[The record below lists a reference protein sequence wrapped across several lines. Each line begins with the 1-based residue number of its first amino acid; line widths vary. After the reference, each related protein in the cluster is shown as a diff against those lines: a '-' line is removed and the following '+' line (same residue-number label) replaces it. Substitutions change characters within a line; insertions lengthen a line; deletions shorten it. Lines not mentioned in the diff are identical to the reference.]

1 MSDSPAEFFLLQAG
15 KSPVL
20 EQIFHA
26 IADQDFDGRPRF
38 REKECMELGRVIA
51 CRIYAKPMLEL
62 LHLVRAAALMDRK
75 GAFET
80 LFWEVIP
87 ATPTNFRDVICAKA
101 SSGRVAQ
108 EYVSVRTDGITLH
121 YPGAEDFSIKFG
133 RMPFLAILMDFLV
146 NALGYVEC
154 AEVFQPVLSPD
165 CSQKAVSDGAKEMA
179 RLVYRFLEDHL
190 PTVQNQKKFRQIVT
204 FLEEQYGP
212 SFDGSEIDDACLLAF
227 WREYSHLPGEESG
240 NFTAFPTVFDGFVRF
255 VQSLDHGKMLQAAGR
270 AGVIGNDR
278 EMGEIDPDSA
288 HQLSDFVVDEAM
300 DPLERLMEPPL
311 DRIKFL
317 NKRETETLSYLL
329 PRLEEVRRWR
339 ISYMRAEVFGR
350 GQARI
355 SQALRNKMLA
365 DEFMSLLENAAVEN
379 YQDRLSAMEKVAGY
393 LDKLMLAAL
402 YVVGRAQER
411 DNETSTIDFAV
422 MGKARKAFHSISR
435 QGFQE
440 ELLDEPETAEAFEQA
455 ADCLAPVNGRF
466 QSILELLQDSEDWGK
481 IYEMD
486 RPLFANQF
494 RRIYG
499 ESA

>member
-1 MSDSPAEFFLLQAG
+1 MSDSPAEFLLLQAG

-20 EQIFHA
+20 EQIFQS

-62 LHLVRAAALMDRK
+62 VHLARAAALLDRR
-75 GAFET
+75 GSFET

-87 ATPTNFRDVICAKA
+87 ATPANFRDMVCARA
-101 SSGRVAQ
+101 DRVQGA
-108 EYVSVRTDGITLH
+108 EEKLTVRTDGIVLNYADGEGFTV
-121 YPGAEDFSIKFG
+121 KFG

-146 NALGYVEC
+146 NAVGYVEC
-154 AEVFQPVLSPD
+154 AEVFAAVTGPD
-165 CSQKAVSDGAKEMA
+165 SGQKAVSESAKELA
-179 RLVYRFLEDHL
+179 RQVYRFLEDHL
-190 PTVQNQKKFRQIVT
+190 PSVQNQKKFRQMT
-204 FLEEQYGP
+204 GFMEEQFGP
-212 SFDGSEIDDACLLAF
+212 AFDGSEIDDDTLMAF

-240 NFTAFPTVFDGFVRF
+240 NFTGFSTVFDGFVRF
-255 VQSLDHGKMLQAAGR
+255 VQSLEHGKTLQAANR
-270 AGVIGNDR
+270 AGVIGSDR
-278 EMGEIDPDSA
+278 EAGEIDPDSG
-288 HQLSDFVVDEAM
+288 QLLSDVVIDEAM
-300 DPLERLMEPPL
+300 DPLERLSEPPM
-311 DRIKFL
+311 DQVKFL

-329 PRLEEVRRWR
+329 PRLEEVRRWKL
-339 ISYMRAEVFGR
+339 SYLRADVFGR

-365 DEFMSLLENAAVEN
+365 DDFRSLLEDAAPES
-379 YQDRLSAMEKVAGY
+379 YSDRLTAMGKIAVY
-393 LDKLMLAAL
+393 LDKLMLASL
-402 YVVGRAQER
+402 YVVGRARER
-411 DNETSTIDFAV
+411 EAEAPEIDFAT

-440 ELLDEPETAEAFEQA
+440 ELLDEPDTVTAFEQA
-455 ADCLAPVNGRF
+455 ADCLAPVNGRYV
-466 QSILELLQDSEDWGK
+466 SILELLQDSQDWDK
-481 IYEMD
+481 MYETD